1 MYELTGNGFTTIT
14 LDKIKKYI
22 RKAQNEVI
30 YAKPAF
36 YTDEMEILLEAAKR
50 GVTCNIYFDKGDTAI
65 RRGFGEADSLR
76 LLQKADEL
84 PENFKYHMK
93 DRIRLAFLI
102 VNDLTI
108 LFAPNIKAFEDEE
121 EVLDFPNGI
130 ICKGEL
136 EKDVIRLFVQELK
149 DDDEP
154 TTTMIF
160 NLGEGEEP
168 EQVQATVTVNK
179 PEDPVEKQM
188 ELETAVA
195 LLTINPPIQ
204 PEELQKTIIY
214 SDNYRIMKVITKGT
228 KIGNKKISLQKFYDM
243 IGVTPENAKF
253 DWSVFKREDSENLK
267 KATAL
272 YKNIEKI
279 KKEFKE
285 KKLLFDAKEYG
296 TIIDVTA
303 VSEFKRKLEEARDN
317 FIEQFSIDNENVKT
331 LEQVLKDSEEE
342 LWNMLYQYCFTNFA
356 EFKAALGKNRKYARF
371 LEKETKQ
378 EVFSTFMKET
388 DYIHKTLD
396 FPTWETILAN
406 VSIKFNF
413 FDISNEMLKDR
424 EFDAILKK
432 YDITPRKYS
441 SAYTKKQ

>member
-102 VNDLTI
+102 VDDLTI

-154 TTTMIF
+154 TTTMVF

-253 DWSVFKREDSENLK
+253 DWSVFKREDSENLE

-303 VSEFKRKLEEARDN
+303 VSEF
-317 FIEQFSIDNENVKT
+317 
-331 LEQVLKDSEEE
+331 
-342 LWNMLYQYCFTNFA
+342 
-356 EFKAALGKNRKYARF
+356 
-371 LEKETKQ
+371 
-378 EVFSTFMKET
+378 
-388 DYIHKTLD
+388 
-396 FPTWETILAN
+396 
-406 VSIKFNF
+406 
-413 FDISNEMLKDR
+413 
-424 EFDAILKK
+424 
-432 YDITPRKYS
+432 
-441 SAYTKKQ
+441 